1 MNTQEVSDDKEDISE
16 YDAQS
21 IDEDSD
27 DEEDIDDSDE
37 YDAQSIDEECS
48 DDEEDSDQ
56 DDAQGETNCP
66 GYDMFFLK
74 KWLFYYQIT
83 KNNYLLID
91 ATLIL

>member
-21 IDEDSD
+21 IDEEGSG
-27 DEEDIDDSDE
+27 
-37 YDAQSIDEECS
+37 
-48 DDEEDSDQ
+48 DEEDSDQ
-56 DDAQGETNCP
+56 YDTQGETNCP
-66 GYDMFFLK
+66 GYNMFFLK